1 MKVITLQGKSN
12 TGKSKTLKK
21 VVKLFKEKYGEPL
34 LHSLKYTYSLT
45 IDYFDD
51 WVVYEVNGK
60 FIVIITAGDRKEYIE
75 DIYNGIHEKYEK
87 KYKNKLNVDIL
98 LVASHNNYKMNEW
111 LNAISDNNVEVFT
124 KEKLDN
130 LSQDKTFEENGKYL
144 FDYIMKMI

>member
-1 MKVITLQGKSN
+1 MEQGQ
-12 TGKSKTLKK
+12 LLL
-21 VVKLFKEKYGEPL
+21 VVFLER
-34 LHSLKYTYSLT
+34 T
-45 IDYFDD
+45 
-51 WVVYEVNGK
+51 
-60 FIVIITAGDRKEYIE
+60 RRYIE

-130 LSQDKTFEENGKYL
+130 LSQDKTFDGNGKYL
-144 FDYIMKMI
+144 FGYIMKMI